1 MSAGGKVTVKTAER
15 PLPPGLGRCPGNDCA
30 RDELRENPAPF
41 GAFSRRALEL
51 GCDGVVSSGLE
62 ARALRDAFGERLVVV
77 VPGVRPVDNTD
88 DQKRT
93 VNVAQAFE
101 NGADY
106 IVVGRPIRDA
116 DDPRRAAEAIQEEIA
131 AACAARGG

>member
-1 MSAGGKVTVKTAER
+1 M
-15 PLPPGLGRCPGNDCA
+15 P
-30 RDELRENPAPF
+30 RDGFRENPAPF
-41 GAFSRRALEL
+41 GVSPRRALEL

-77 VPGVRPVDNTD
+77 VPGVRPVDNT
-88 DQKRT
+88 

-106 IVVGRPIRDA
+106 IVVGRPIRA
-116 DDPRRAAEAIQEEIA
+116 ALRRGAGETPPALLAETPWCGSASLRAAASRGASPRRASPG
-131 AACAARGG
+131 RW